1 MKGRKGA
8 SARQSRETMKT
19 FKTKLIN
26 EKVEFIF
33 IKKKNK
39 KRILIFAHYLN

>member
-1 MKGRKGA
+1 
-8 SARQSRETMKT
+8 MKT

-33 IKKKNK
+33 IKKTNK

>member
-1 MKGRKGA
+1 
-8 SARQSRETMKT
+8 MKT
-19 FKTKLIN
+19 FKTKLVN

-33 IKKKNK
+33 IKKNTS

>member
-1 MKGRKGA
+1 
-8 SARQSRETMKT
+8 MKT

-33 IKKKNK
+33 IKKKNT